1 MRIKQLHVTR
11 YGPLAPFENDD
22 LGAFTLIHGPNEQ
35 GKTLLIDALVR
46 MLFKKD
52 LRKTSRRHF
61 GTGERNMNRVT
72 EKPEGFVVLESR
84 GEIHKLEATESIK
97 DVFSFAAVPEDFR
110 NVFVVRDS
118 DLSLKDEDKYY
129 SRVTEKLTGLR
140 SSEIERLV
148 LSIQKRGR
156 LRSATGDSGLANSAD
171 QGKIADKVRDARA
184 LIEEIRDLR
193 ESLLAEKFDELEY
206 EMIRVRDRLTVLA
219 HEADLQR
226 SAKEAERFT
235 KASSALKDLVRL
247 TKQLESLGAIDSEQ
261 LKQWQRAA
269 TRSETLAADVRD
281 EKIEAEKVERAIRN
295 ARRAVGE
302 LEARAAEA
310 AEQLNRINKELRAGI
325 DDYQYERAEFSRAEP
340 QSGTYRRSLYAA
352 AGITALALVGY
363 IVHDSWIIAGVAA
376 AALFVW
382 LFTGYKQLK
391 LRQAEGRLRSKMER
405 LLEDIKHCGIKIESV
420 DEVMSTIGDIERD
433 VLRRQEDAHARRFEF
448 DTLVKEKERI
458 EGRVS
463 ARTEQLADL
472 DGELAALR
480 AATRMESLAECQ
492 AALEKRTRAEATA
505 GARRTLLSDM
515 LPGELEGDEAVAD
528 WENRIEAHMQLAADS
543 EQVEFDA
550 GAFKRINGETEKLE
564 ERKRQIHGALEY
576 GTRKLHSV
584 EVKAKEAGILE
595 ASPPCRTTQELD
607 HIGAMIEEF
616 CDRIE
621 RNQRVAQDAIRLCE
635 KIEDEERARV
645 SDLFGPDSP
654 VTGYMSAITGGR
666 YVSVDYDAGRN
677 HVYLT
682 TADGT
687 RVRAD
692 ALSGG
697 AYDQLYLSIRISI
710 ASRLLADEK
719 GFLVLDDPFVKADS
733 MRLGS
738 MMDMLR
744 GLAADGW
751 QIIYFSAKDEVLHA
765 LAGDI
770 REGRVQ
776 KVVIEAMAPDRG
788 DTPPDDGAGT

>member
-11 YGPLAPFENDD
+11 YGPMAPFVNDD
-22 LGAFTLIHGPNEQ
+22 LGTFTLIHGPNER

-52 LRKTSRRHF
+52 LRKPYRRHF
-61 GTGERNMNRVT
+61 GTGGRDMNRVT
-72 EKPEGFVVLESR
+72 ERPEGFVVLESR
-84 GEIHKLEATESIK
+84 GEIHKLEATESVK
-97 DVFSFAAVPEDFR
+97 DVFSFDAVPEDFR

-156 LRSATGDSGLANSAD
+156 LRSASPDSGLANSAD
-171 QGKIADKVRDARA
+171 QGKIAEKVRDARF
-184 LIEEIRDLR
+184 LIEEIRSLK
-193 ESLLAEKFDELEY
+193 ESLLAEKFDELEH
-206 EMIRVRDRLTVLA
+206 EMIRVRDRLSVLA
-219 HEADLQR
+219 RDAELQR
-226 SAKEAERFT
+226 NAEETMRFN
-235 KASSALKDLVRL
+235 KARGALDDLVRL
-247 TKQLESLGAIDSEQ
+247 TKQIETLGVIDSEQ
-261 LKQWQRAA
+261 LKQWQRAV
-269 TRSETLAADVRD
+269 TRRETLAADVKD
-281 EKIEAEKVERAIRN
+281 EKNEVDKIERAIRN
-295 ARRAVGE
+295 SRRAVAE

-310 AEQLNRINKELRAGI
+310 AEKLSRINAELRPRI

-340 QSGTYRRSLYAA
+340 QSGTYRRGLYAA
-352 AGITALALVGY
+352 AGITALALAGF
-363 IVHDSWIIAGVAA
+363 IVHKSWVVAGVAV

-391 LRQAEGRLRSKMER
+391 LRQAEGRLRSKTDR

-433 VLRRQEDAHARRFEF
+433 VLRLQEDSRARRSEF
-448 DTLVKEKERI
+448 DNIVKEKERI

-463 ARTEQLADL
+463 AKTEQVAEL
-472 DGELAALR
+472 DGELAALQV
-480 AATRMESLAECQ
+480 ATRMESLAEYQ
-492 AALEKRTRAEATA
+492 AALEKRTRAEATVD
-505 GARRTLLSDM
+505 ARRTLLSDM
-515 LPGELEGDEAVAD
+515 LPGELGGDEAVAD
-528 WENRIEAHMQLAADS
+528 WENRIEAHTQLAAER
-543 EQVEFDA
+543 EQVDFDA
-550 GAFKRINGETEKLE
+550 EVFKRINGETEKLK
-564 ERKRQIHGALEY
+564 ERKRQIHDALEY
-576 GTRKLHSV
+576 GTRKLHGV

-595 ASPPCRTTQELD
+595 ASPPCRSTQELD
-607 HIGAMIEEF
+607 HIGAMIGDF
-616 CDRIE
+616 CERIE
-621 RNQRVAQDAIRLCE
+621 RDQRVAQDAIRLCE

-666 YVSVDYDAGRN
+666 YVSVDYDAGQN

-682 TADGT
+682 AADGT

-710 ASRLLADEK
+710 ASRLLADET

-733 MRLGS
+733 ERLAT
-738 MMDMLR
+738 MMDTLR

-776 KVVIEAMAPDRG
+776 QVFIEAPAHRG
-788 DTPPDDGAGT
+788 IH